1 MQLVLTLQSP
11 SLESLKQAWSR
22 VPAFEI
28 SLFQDLVLF
37 GGPWKNFKGVRRAV
51 EAVEDS
57 QQACVP
63 FTGTSILI
71 YIQDYT

>member
-11 SLESLKQAWSR
+11 SLESLKQAWLQL
-22 VPAFEI
+22 PALEC

-51 EAVEDS
+51 ETAEEDS

-63 FTGTSILI
+63 FTGTSIFTI
-71 YIQDYT
+71 YD

>member
-11 SLESLKQAWSR
+11 SLESLKQAWLR
-22 VPAFEI
+22 VPALEG

-37 GGPWKNFKGVRRAV
+37 GGPWKNFKSVRRAV
-51 EAVEDS
+51 EAMEDS

-63 FTGTSILI
+63 FTGKRIVI
-71 YIQDYT
+71 IHD

>member
-1 MQLVLTLQSP
+1 MQLVLALQSP
-11 SLESLKQAWSR
+11 ALESLKQAWSR
-22 VPAFEI
+22 VPALEG

-37 GGPWKNFKGVRRAV
+37 GGPWKNFKGVRRAI

-63 FTGTSILI
+63 FTGTNIVTF
-71 YIQDYT
+71 YD